1 MNEAPDCGQCPLK
14 RSCIWSDLAPEAHA
28 RLLAILRLRTLS
40 QRGRQLFRVGD
51 PLRALYILRSGS
63 MKTWNV
69 TEEGEDHII
78 RFYMPGDVLGLGA
91 ISSGSYDCN
100 ATTLDTCSVCEI
112 PYNRFQHLAEDLPAL
127 NQQLLRMMSRE
138 LVQEEQMTVLR
149 SNRSAS
155 ARIASF
161 LNLMAHNQGAR
172 GYSAK
177 DFNLTMGR
185 REIANYLGLALE
197 TVSRTLSQFQDEGLL
212 RVDGKHITVMD
223 APRLS
228 ERGYPQRG
236 SVELLSRASARDALP
251 CALHS

>member
-1 MNEAPDCGQCPLK
+1 MNEAPDCGQCPLQ
-14 RSCIWSDLAPEAHA
+14 RSCIWTELARDAHA
-28 RLLAILRLRTLS
+28 RLLEILRLRTLS
-40 QRGRQLFRVGD
+40 QRGRPLFRVGD
-51 PLRALYILRSGS
+51 PLKALYILRSGS

-127 NQQLLRMMSRE
+127 NQQLLRMMSHE
-138 LVQEEQMTVLR
+138 LVQEEQMTMLR

-161 LNLMAHNQGAR
+161 LNLMARNQGAR
-172 GYSAK
+172 GYSVK
-177 DFNLTMGR
+177 EFNLTMGR

-197 TVSRTLSQFQDEGLL
+197 TVSRTLSQLQGEGLL
-212 RVDGKHITVMD
+212 RVEGKHITVRD
-223 APRLS
+223 ASRLS
-228 ERGYPQRG
+228 DRAHQQRAPVEVLPRG
-236 SVELLSRASARDALP
+236 AARDSLP
-251 CALHS
+251 RTMYP

>member
-1 MNEAPDCGQCPLK
+1 MNEAPDCGQCPLE
-14 RSCIWSDLAPEAHA
+14 RSCIWTELKPEPHE
-28 RLLAILRLRTLS
+28 RLLEVLRLRTLS

-51 PLRALYILRSGS
+51 PLKALYILRSGS
-63 MKTWNV
+63 VKTWNV
-69 TEEGEDHII
+69 SEEGEDHII

-112 PYNRFQHLAEDLPAL
+112 PFNRFQRLAEDLPAL

-138 LVQEEQMTVLR
+138 LVQEEQMNLLR

-161 LNLMAHNQGAR
+161 LNHLAYNQGSR
-172 GYSAK
+172 GYSTK

-228 ERGYPQRG
+228 ERGYRQRG
-236 SVELLSRASARDALP
+236 PAALLPRGAARDALP
-251 CALHS
+251 RVLHS